1 MNSVGFHA
9 PRSFTL
15 SAPTHR
21 CETRPTLAGHDP
33 ALGARAVFGVGQR
46 WMLLAFFALLV
57 VFRLPDTWVH
67 GRFQDEEATVFL
79 AYAWHRPWLD
89 ALFRPFAGYWN
100 LAANASTLLVV
111 TLVKGG
117 VVPLERAPYLTMT
130 MGLAVQ
136 MMPAV
141 LILTGRAR
149 WLAGR
154 AAVVAALLVVAIA
167 PSTEEVFFNVLHIQF
182 HLALCVALILA
193 LDVPRT
199 PLGRIGYG
207 ALLFTAPLCGLLAI
221 VLLPLL
227 ALRALVDR
235 DTGRLEQF
243 AVLLAGAALQMLV
256 FYSPSPLRGH
266 LLDPGTI
273 AAAMFVRL
281 LALPAFGYMIARGF
295 GAMIYLSQ
303 AAGGHGWWWSVA
315 ATVALFGGLLA
326 QAARQR
332 DAALWLVLSCLSIT
346 VVSFGFGMMVF
357 NGFTPLTPIGERYD
371 FLPLVLLGLAFVAL
385 AMRSRSGGSAIYA
398 SLCLLMLVTGAVHYR
413 ETLRFLR
420 QGPSWTAEVSAWR
433 RDHRHPLAVWPRP
446 WTADLSDDTRP
457 CTPLGRDIHH
467 STDPRYCESGW
478 VASFFKRPQTIASQ
492 ARQ

>member
-1 MNSVGFHA
+1 MNSTTRPPTV
-9 PRSFTL
+9 RSGN
-15 SAPTHR
+15 APT
-21 CETRPTLAGHDP
+21 PAGHDP

-46 WMLLAFFALLV
+46 WMLLALFALLV
-57 VFRLPDTWVH
+57 IFRLPDAWVH

-89 ALFRPFAGYWN
+89 AFFRPFAGYWN
-100 LAANASTLLVV
+100 LAANASTLLVAA
-111 TLVKGG
+111 LVRSG
-117 VVPLERAPYLTMT
+117 VVPLERAAYLTMT
-130 MGLAVQ
+130 MALAVQ
-136 MMPAV
+136 VVPAV

-149 WLAGR
+149 WLSGR
-154 AAVVAALLVVAIA
+154 AAVIAALLVVAIA

-199 PLGRIGYG
+199 PLGRVGYG
-207 ALLFTAPLCGLLAI
+207 ALLFAAPLCGPLAI

-235 DTGRLEQF
+235 DVGRLMQF

-256 FYSPSPLRGH
+256 FYSPSPFRGH

-281 LALPAFGYMIARGF
+281 IALPALGYKISRGF

-315 ATVALFGGLLA
+315 ASVTLFGTLSA
-326 QAARQR
+326 QAARR
-332 DAALWLVLSCLSIT
+332 GDAALWLVLSCLSIT

-371 FLPLVLLGLAFVAL
+371 FLPLVLLGLSLVAL
-385 AMRSRSGGSAIYA
+385 AMRPRSQGSAVYA
-398 SLCLLMLVTGAVHYR
+398 SLCLLMLVTGVAHYR

-433 RDHRHPLAVWPRP
+433 HDHRHPLAVWPRP

-457 CTPLGRDIHH
+457 CTPLGRDIRH

-478 VASFFKRPQTIASQ
+478 VASFFTRPQTVASR
-492 ARQ
+492 AR